1 MISFDKLNE
10 NGALENYE
18 QSFNLSVEVKKLTS
32 FPNFA
37 LKVERSGKK
46 TPIKNIDRFMRSFI
60 KRRNL
65 SRKSPH
71 KTLYI

>member
-18 QSFNLSVEVKKLTS
+18 QCFNPIAKVEKFNS

-46 TPIKNIDRFMRSFI
+46 TAVKI
-60 KRRNL
+60 
-65 SRKSPH
+65 
-71 KTLYI
+71 